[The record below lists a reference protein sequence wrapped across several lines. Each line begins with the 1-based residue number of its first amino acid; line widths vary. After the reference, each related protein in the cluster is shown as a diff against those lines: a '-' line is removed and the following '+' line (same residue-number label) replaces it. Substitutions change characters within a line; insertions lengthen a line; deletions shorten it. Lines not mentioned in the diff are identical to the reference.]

1 MPRICLTIPN
11 ATPQPY
17 RFPLDTEVVTIGRSA
32 ANDVVVDH
40 GSVSSHHCE
49 MKRVKGGFILADSNS
64 TNGLSLDEAEME
76 VIDLKDGLDAEVGDV
91 LFNYQLTEEEQ
102 EELSKEK
109 FKSQQKK
116 KKKKKKGA
124 EPAPAAAAA
133 SAPAPPRPVA
143 AAPAFKKDTGGRDFA
158 VFLACVLFALFA
170 FYLGLNSAHRAS
182 FPKEE
187 RHGKSLWSDKIRPS
201 EDTESANAADAK

>member
-32 ANDVVVDH
+32 ANDVVVEH

-49 MKRVKGGFILADSNS
+49 MKRVKGGFVLVDSNS
-64 TNGLSLDEAEME
+64 TNGIQLDEDEME

-102 EELSKEK
+102 EELSEEK
-109 FKSQQKK
+109 FKSQQRKK
-116 KKKKKKGA
+116 KKKKA
-124 EPAPAAAAA
+124 AAPVAAAAA
-133 SAPAPPRPVA
+133 APSAFPSPATNVP
-143 AAPAFKKDTGGRDFA
+143 FTKKDTTTRDFII
-158 VFLACVLFALFA
+158 FLACAVTACYA

-182 FPKEE
+182 FPKDE
-187 RHGKSLWSDKIRPS
+187 RRGKSVWSDKIRPTD
-201 EDTESANAADAK
+201 EEKPAKPE

>member
-32 ANDVVVDH
+32 ANDVVVEH

-49 MKRVKGGFILADSNS
+49 MRRAKGGFILADCDS
-64 TNGLSLDEAEME
+64 TNGIHLEENEME

-102 EELSKEK
+102 EELSEEK

-116 KKKKKKGA
+116 KKKKKA
-124 EPAPAAAAA
+124 AAPAAK
-133 SAPAPPRPVA
+133 SSAPPRPVT
-143 AAPAFKKDTGGRDFA
+143 PTPIVNKDTSGRDFA
-158 VFLACVLFALFA
+158 IFLACALVALFA
-170 FYLGLNSAHRAS
+170 FYFGLNSAHRAS

-187 RHGKSLWSDKIRPS
+187 RRGKSLWSDKISPS
-201 EDTESANAADAK
+201 EEVKPASAK